1 MTNQVSA
8 KAWEKILL
16 LLEDKLQM
24 GLLEQTRAVVDV
36 NLEGAELTLFVASD
50 ESFDYFSS
58 EVNQQ
63 RLIIMSRPVISLEKI
78 RVKRRDAHP
87 I

>member
-8 KAWEKILL
+8 KAWEQILL

>member
-63 RLIIMSRPVISLEKI
+63 RLIIMSRPVISLERI